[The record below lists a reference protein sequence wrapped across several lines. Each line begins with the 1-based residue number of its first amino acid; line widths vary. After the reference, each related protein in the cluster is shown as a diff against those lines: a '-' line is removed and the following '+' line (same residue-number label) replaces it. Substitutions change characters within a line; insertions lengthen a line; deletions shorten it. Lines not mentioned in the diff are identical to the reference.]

1 MRVTWDEKKR
11 KQVIKDHG
19 IDFGK
24 IADVFDDPFALVE
37 EDLGHSGTEERW
49 MAIAKSYEYGLIG
62 VVYTF
67 RDDDIRLITARRA
80 EKWMARLYEK
90 QRDRS

>member
-1 MRVTWDEKKR
+1 MVTWDEKKR

-24 IADVFDDPFALVE
+24 IADVFQDQFAIIE
-37 EDLGHSGTEERW
+37 KDLDHSDVEERW
-49 MAIAKSYEYGLIG
+49 IAIARSSEYGLLG

-67 RDDDIRLITARRA
+67 RDDEIRLITARRA
-80 EKWMARLYEK
+80 EKWMARIYEK

>member
-1 MRVTWDEKKR
+1 MVTWDEKKR
-11 KQVIKDHG
+11 KQVIEDHG

-24 IADVFDDPFALVE
+24 ISDVFQDPFAIIE
-37 EDLGHSGTEERW
+37 EDLDHSDVEERW
-49 MAIAKSYEYGLIG
+49 VAIAKSSEYGLLG

-67 RDDDIRLITARRA
+67 RHDEIRLITARRA
-80 EKWMARLYEK
+80 EKWMVRIYEK

>member
-1 MRVTWDEKKR
+1 MKVTWDEKKR

-24 IADVFDDPFALVE
+24 IADAFQDPFAIIE
-37 EDLGHSGTEERW
+37 EDLGHSDVEERW
-49 MAIAKSYEYGLIG
+49 IAIARTSEYGLLG
-62 VVYTF
+62 VIYTF
-67 RDDDIRLITARRA
+67 RGDDVRLITARRA